1 MAENVYR
8 GEFLESKT
16 KSQMGKHS
24 AARSCQICFLNGM
37 IGWGLSTAILFA
49 LLDTYFERKVIAFDA
64 EFIENL
70 VTSLIIFPVGGIVWG
85 IIVWFWAEKSYRK
98 DA

>member
-1 MAENVYR
+1 LNQKQKARWASIRQR
-8 GEFLESKT
+8 GLTRFV
-16 KSQMGKHS
+16 
-24 AARSCQICFLNGM
+24 IFNGM

-85 IIVWFWAEKSYRK
+85 IVVWFWTEKSYRK